1 MQVSGLAFAT
11 SARSGSKLWLRLSAR
26 QSLRTGGIH
35 MALDPHMECLSETT
49 IIVPIEGA
57 GEQSEGIVCVS
68 GF

>member
-1 MQVSGLAFAT
+1 MRILGLASAT
-11 SARSGSKLWLRLSAR
+11 SARSGTKLCLRLAAR
-26 QSLRTGGIH
+26 QSLSTGSIH

-57 GEQSEGIVCVS
+57 GEQSEEIVCVS